1 MKFFVA
7 ASFVSLFL
15 FQTGS
20 CSFVQ
25 STEMRKLCKE
35 AQKLESTLSKV
46 QSALQDMN
54 KREKMS
60 LPTMINVYE
69 ILSRCCTV
77 LSSIQRFSNILI
89 ISKYQNR
96 SDFIRC
102 SIVIKSFADYFKN
115 MSLKLGR
122 DNAELIKLQRE
133 KSNLDKDYILALDRY
148 KGVCRKIDEESKKLA
163 ETREENVIQNDV
175 VYHIATKSESIE
187 ELDAEL
193 EAENVVGVL
202 RNNKVSTDL
211 SLVYPVNGKIVTEF
225 GDRGDDGSMI
235 CYMGFETNHGA
246 IVTSPVKGLVVFS
259 GNFLNYQGMVIISNG
274 EYRIFLYGIKKIFAS
289 TGDIVEI
296 GDYIGQ
302 MDDEQKES
310 PIVKMELR
318 KSGEPLDPRHWLMQT
333 IEKGKK

>member
-1 MKFFVA
+1 MKLFVA

-25 STEMRKLCKE
+25 STEIRGLCKE
-35 AQKLESTLSKV
+35 AQKLESTLSKI
-46 QSALQDMN
+46 QAALQDVN

-77 LSSIQRFSNILI
+77 LSSIQRFSNMLI
-89 ISKYQNR
+89 ISKYQSKN
-96 SDFIRC
+96 DFIRC
-102 SIVIKSFADYFKN
+102 SIIIKSFADYFKN

-122 DNAELIKLQRE
+122 DNAELVKLQRE
-133 KSNLDKDYILALDRY
+133 KNNLDKDYTQALDKYRDIC
-148 KGVCRKIDEESKKLA
+148 KKIDEKSRELA

-211 SLVYPVNGKIVTEF
+211 SLAYPVNGKIVAEF

-235 CYMGFETNHGA
+235 CYMGFETNYGA

-259 GNFLNYQGMVIISNG
+259 GNFLNYQNMVIISNG
-274 EYRIFLYGIKKIFAS
+274 EYRIFLYGINKVFAA
-289 TGDIVEI
+289 TGDVVEI

-302 MDDEQKES
+302 MGDKSKEL

-333 IEKGKK
+333 IEKRKK

>member
-1 MKFFVA
+1 MKLFVVS
-7 ASFVSLFL
+7 SFISLLL

-25 STEMRKLCKE
+25 SPEIRELCKG
-35 AQKLESTLSKV
+35 AQKLESTLSRV
-46 QSALQDMN
+46 QSALQDVN

-77 LSSIQRFSNILI
+77 LSSIQRFSNMLI
-89 ISKYQNR
+89 ISKYQSKN
-96 SDFIRC
+96 DFIRC

-115 MSLKLGR
+115 MSLRLGR
-122 DNAELIKLQRE
+122 DNAELVKLQRE
-133 KSNLDKDYILALDRY
+133 KSNLSRDYTLASEKYRDIC
-148 KGVCRKIDEESKKLA
+148 KKIDEESKKLA
-163 ETREENVIQNDV
+163 ETREENIIQNDV

-211 SLVYPVNGKIVTEF
+211 FLTCPVNGKIVAEF

-235 CYMGFETNHGA
+235 CCMGFETNQEA
-246 IVTSPVKGLVVFS
+246 IVTSPAKGLVVFS
-259 GNFLNYQGMVIISNG
+259 GNFLNYQNMVIISNG
-274 EYRIFLYGIKKIFAS
+274 EYRIFLYGINKIFAA

-302 MDDEQKES
+302 MDDESKS
-310 PIVKMELR
+310 PPIIKMELR

>member
-1 MKFFVA
+1 MKLFVIA
-7 ASFVSLFL
+7 FFVSLLL

-20 CSFVQ
+20 CTFVQ
-25 STEMRKLCKE
+25 STEIRRLCKE
-35 AQKLESTLSKV
+35 AQKQESILSKV
-46 QSALQDMN
+46 QAALQDVN

-77 LSSIQRFSNILI
+77 LSSIQRFSNMLM
-89 ISKYQNR
+89 ISKYQSKN
-96 SDFIRC
+96 DFIRC

-122 DNAELIKLQRE
+122 DNAELVKLQRE
-133 KSNLDKDYILALDRY
+133 KSNLDRDYTRASEKYRD
-148 KGVCRKIDEESKKLA
+148 VCKKIDEESKKLA

-211 SLVYPVNGKIVTEF
+211 SLAYPVNGKIVAEF

-235 CYMGFETNHGA
+235 CYMGFETNQEA
-246 IVTSPVKGLVVFS
+246 IVTSPAKGLVVFS
-259 GNFLNYQGMVIISNG
+259 GNFLNYQNMVIISNG
-274 EYRIFLYGIKKIFAS
+274 EYRIFLYGINKIFAA
-289 TGDIVEI
+289 TGDVVEI

-302 MDDEQKES
+302 MDDESKDP

>member
-1 MKFFVA
+1 MKLFVVA
-7 ASFVSLFL
+7 FFVSLLL

-25 STEMRKLCKE
+25 SSEIRKLCRE
-35 AQKLESTLSKV
+35 AQKQESILSKV
-46 QSALQDMN
+46 QAALQDVN

-77 LSSIQRFSNILI
+77 LSSIQRFSNMLI
-89 ISKYQNR
+89 ISKYQSKN
-96 SDFIRC
+96 DFIRC

-115 MSLKLGR
+115 MSLRLGR
-122 DNAELIKLQRE
+122 GNAELVKLQRE
-133 KSNLDKDYILALDRY
+133 KSNLDRDYTQASEKYRD
-148 KGVCRKIDEESKKLA
+148 VCKKIDEESKKLA

-211 SLVYPVNGKIVTEF
+211 SLAYPVNGKIVAEF

-235 CYMGFETNHGA
+235 CYIGFETNQEA
-246 IVTSPVKGLVVFS
+246 IVTSPAKGLVVFS
-259 GNFLNYQGMVIISNG
+259 GNFLNYQNMVIISNG
-274 EYRIFLYGIKKIFAS
+274 EYRIFLYGINKIFAA
-289 TGDIVEI
+289 TGDVVEI

-302 MDDEQKES
+302 MDDKS
-310 PIVKMELR
+310 KDPPILKMELR
-318 KSGEPLDPRHWLMQT
+318 RSGEPLDPRHWLMQT

>member
-25 STEMRKLCKE
+25 STEIRGFCKD
-35 AQKLESTLSKV
+35 AQKLEATLSKV
-46 QSALQDMN
+46 QSALQDVN

-60 LPTMINVYE
+60 LPTMVSVYE

-77 LSSIQRFSNILI
+77 LSSIQRFSNMLIL
-89 ISKYQNR
+89 SKYQSKN
-96 SDFIRC
+96 DFIRC
-102 SIVIKSFADYFKN
+102 SIIIKSFADYFKN
-115 MSLKLGR
+115 MSLRLGR
-122 DNAELIKLQRE
+122 DNAELVKLQRE
-133 KSNLDKDYILALDRY
+133 KDNLHKDYTQALAKY
-148 KGVCRKIDEESKKLA
+148 KDVCKSINEESKKLA

-202 RNNKVSTDL
+202 RNNKISTDL
-211 SLVYPVNGKIVTEF
+211 SLAYPVNGKIITEF

-235 CYMGFETNHGA
+235 CYMGLETNYGA

-259 GNFLNYQGMVIISNG
+259 GNFLNYQNMVIISNG
-274 EYRIFLYGIKKIFAS
+274 EYRIFLYGINKIFAA

-302 MDDEQKES
+302 MDDNSKDS